1 MATKGRRHEVFAGL
15 VLRVFVSSW
24 LIQVVPGATA
34 AAADDPLVRARALY
48 NARQF
53 DLAVG
58 AAELAR
64 LVPSKANAA
73 DLVAARAYLERFRV
87 SGASDDL
94 TNARERFRRLN
105 PGGFSPRERTEYI
118 VGLGE
123 TLYFDGAYG
132 AAATVFD
139 TVLQQSLDTLPS
151 DARDRVLDW
160 WATAI
165 DRDAKPRPESE
176 RLAAYQRIRSRMEA
190 ELVRAGESAT
200 AAYWLAAAA
209 RGQGDLQGAWD
220 AAQAGWVR
228 APLSA
233 GRAEAVRA
241 DLDQLVVRGIVPD
254 RARAL
259 AQPVDALRLQ
269 WEQFKERWKP

>member
-1 MATKGRRHEVFAGL
+1 MAAKTRKPENPMGLLFRAFVF
-15 VLRVFVSSW
+15 SW
-24 LIQVVPGATA
+24 LILPARVGPVL
-34 AAADDPLVRARALY
+34 AADDPLARARALY

-53 DLAVG
+53 AEAVS
-58 AAELAR
+58 AAEQAR
-64 LVPSKANAA
+64 LVPSKTNPA
-73 DLVAARAYLERFRV
+73 DLVAARAYLERYRD
-87 SGASDDL
+87 SRTSDDL

-105 PGGFSPRERTEYI
+105 PAGLSPRERTEYI
-118 VGLGE
+118 VGLAE

-132 AAATVFD
+132 AAANVFD
-139 TVLQQSLDTLPS
+139 TVLQGKDPLTPE
-151 DARDRVLDW
+151 ARERVLDW

-165 DRDAKPRPESE
+165 ERDGKPRPEPE
-176 RLAAYQRIRSRMEA
+176 RLAAYQRIRLRMEE
-190 ELVRAGESAT
+190 ELARVGDSGA

-228 APLSA
+228 AALSA

-254 RARAL
+254 RARL
-259 AQPVDALRLQ
+259 LSQPVDALRLQ
-269 WEQFKERWKP
+269 WEQSKERWKP

>member
-1 MATKGRRHEVFAGL
+1 MATKPRKHEKPNRFWFRAF
-15 VLRVFVSSW
+15 VLSW
-24 LIQVVPGATA
+24 LIPA
-34 AAADDPLVRARALY
+34 ASARAADDPLVRARALY

-53 DLAVG
+53 EAAVG
-58 AAELAR
+58 AAEQAR

-94 TNARERFRRLN
+94 TNARERLRRLS
-105 PGGFSPRERTEYI
+105 PGGLPPRERTEYI

-233 GRAEAVRA
+233 GRAETVRA